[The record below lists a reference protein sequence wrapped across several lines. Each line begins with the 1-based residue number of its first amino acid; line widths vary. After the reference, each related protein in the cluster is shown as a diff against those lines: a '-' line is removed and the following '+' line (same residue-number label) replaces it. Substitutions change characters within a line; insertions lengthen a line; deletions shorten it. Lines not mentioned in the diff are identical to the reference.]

1 MENQHDL
8 FSLPWLMLCFVD
20 FSGQLKQMS
29 PDLAKLLGGDKTEKL
44 TQIHHQDPK
53 EPNNYPSL
61 FDLIAPSQRAVIESA
76 VLQLRHHHRHWN
88 FEIQMPWQSIA
99 GQVEYKWLLWQAI
112 AVPEQQGFY
121 AQITDISAYKQQIN
135 TYHQVLVKQQS
146 FFEKA
151 QLGAVLL
158 DGEGRSLEVN
168 LAWEQLLGYP
178 ATEWL
183 EQPLTK
189 FIYPD
194 DIATYQTAWATIVN
208 NRDFKQQLELRLVH
222 KNGQLLWCRT
232 TLTGIAYILPSPAIS
247 QSPPA
252 NYSFESL
259 TAIPLPEPQELL
271 LLMVED
277 LSEHKL
283 ALETLQ
289 QALER
294 YHSLFENATF
304 GIFHSTIDGK
314 LLSANSALARIFGYI
329 SPQDFKNNASCTG
342 EQFYVHSQ
350 QRNQIVQRVLD
361 NANQMLQFEVEYY
374 RKDRSIITANLYLNA
389 VRDAQGTV
397 QYLEGIVEDITIR
410 KQVQQRLQQNEEHY
424 RLLAENATDMLSKL
438 TPTGEFLYVSSA
450 CYHLLGYRKEDLLGH
465 NVYEFIYPVD
475 IDSIKQELKRVVA
488 EEKVPNSV
496 GSLTPSLT
504 LTVSGRVRHQLGQY
518 LWFEITS
525 RLIRHP
531 SSGHIQEILA
541 IWRDVNQRKQI
552 EVAVQS
558 AHQRLLLVLDSLDA
572 LVYVADLESYEILYL
587 NRYGRTIFGD
597 ITGKMCWQAF
607 WHSQRHYGPCP
618 FCHHRVIPDSQQP
631 DLHQEIQVA
640 EYYSPVAKRWYVV
653 HDRVIRWV
661 DGRLVRLEVAY
672 DITQRKK
679 AEQSL
684 QLNQERYALAV
695 GAGKTSVW
703 DWQVNSQEIYLDPN
717 LKQLLGYGE
726 AELPNQLSAWWS
738 LVHPHDVKPLQKN
751 LQEYLRQRLPQ
762 FEVEYRLLNKA
773 GQFRWM
779 IMRGTVVRDNSG
791 RPYRMIGTNTDITE
805 RKQIEERL
813 QEQERL
819 LRGVA
824 QATHTLLT
832 LPDDDEAI
840 QAALAILGRV
850 IAADRAYIFENVT
863 VSPPATATK
872 LTEQEVFINQKFTW
886 VNERYK
892 PHNTPYKLKNLAYA
906 HYLPGWYDILV
917 KHEPIAGLVKDFS
930 PPIRSLLESYHVI
943 SIVVVPLHFN
953 GQFWG
958 FVGLDDCH
966 QERQWTP
973 YEIFALKVVGDSI
986 RGTLARQQYKE
997 SLRQSEVRFR
1007 SIIEHSRDGIFIVD
1021 HEGIIRF
1028 VNPAAEALYKALPG
1042 AMIGKHLCAP
1052 VDVKPKAEFKFA
1064 DEEGQHHNGELQLS
1078 EIEWEGEP
1086 LILASL
1092 RDITERKQAEI
1103 ELQRNKEIAEAA
1115 NRFKSLFLAAMSH
1128 EIRTPMNGVLG
1139 MTQLLR
1145 DTKLTRQQHHY
1156 VKQIGNSG
1164 QMLLTV
1170 INDILDFSRI
1180 EAGKGLTL
1188 NFIEFDLR
1196 NLVEEVIGL
1205 FAPAAQSKKLEIL
1218 CQLPPS
1224 LPPTLRGDPSRL
1236 RQILNNLLGNAI
1248 KFTNQGEVLLR
1259 VAIQQETSQK
1269 IVLLFQVKDTGIG
1282 IDPPAQQNLF
1292 QLYFRSEQ
1300 TSQQY
1305 QGTGLGLFISR
1316 QLVHNMNGE
1325 ITVDSQPGQG
1335 STFEFTLP
1343 LEKVIPSKRNQQKAG
1358 ELAKQAE
1365 KLGDLKVLIVDDN
1378 ATSQQILLAE
1388 MSHWQIQ
1395 TKAVST
1401 IAAAWQELQHAQ
1413 ANNTPYQITLLDAEV
1428 PTLATAMS
1436 LLQQIKA
1443 DPQLASNRVVMLTN
1457 LQQSLK
1463 PHFVQQVTR
1472 LLNKPVFRTEL
1483 LECLLA
1489 TLDKRDQ
1496 DNVLRVEDYEE
1507 DLPPCWR
1514 ILLAEDNTIN
1524 QEVIKDMLKRLR
1536 CHVQIAA
1543 NGLKALKLVE
1553 RQQFDLIFMDCNM
1566 PEMDGFMAAYQIR
1579 QYEQQYRR
1587 IRIPII
1593 AFTADVMPTTR
1604 DRCLAAGMDD
1614 YLTKPVIFEDLKT
1627 ILETW
1632 LKKFA
1637 RFTETINQPLIAAKP
1652 PASST
1657 PATDNQVRD
1666 NSVVAVSPAG
1676 ISPPVMAENQE
1687 PSIDLKVLN
1696 DMRQNIPKNKFSL
1709 LVDLYLQELPN
1720 YLGALQQAVASQDG
1734 QALYLAAHKFKGAS
1748 ATFGAK
1754 RVVALCKLLENLGK
1768 ENAITQ
1774 ASDTLGQIQSECEQ
1788 IRPALTQQK

>member
-1 MENQHDL
+1 LENQHDL
-8 FSLPWLMLCFVD
+8 FSLPWLMLCWVD
-20 FSGQLKQMS
+20 FSGQLKQIS
-29 PDLAKLLGGDKTEKL
+29 PSLAKLLGGD
-44 TQIHHQDPK
+44 QIAKFAQTHHQDPN
-53 EPNNYPSL
+53 EPNNYPSI
-61 FDLIAPSQRAVIESA
+61 FDLIAPSQRPIIETA
-76 VLQLRHHHRHWN
+76 ILQLQRHQHWN
-88 FEIQMPWQSIA
+88 FEIQIPWQSVT
-99 GQVEYKWLLWQAI
+99 GQVESKWLLWQAT
-112 AVPEQQGFY
+112 AVLEQQGFY
-121 AQITDISAYKQQIN
+121 AQITDISAYKQQISIL
-135 TYHQVLVKQQS
+135 HQTLVKQQS
-146 FFEKA
+146 VLEKS

-158 DGEGRSLEVN
+158 DGEGRSLQAN
-168 LAWEQLLGYP
+168 LAWEQLLGYH

-189 FIYPD
+189 LIYPE
-194 DIATYQTAWATIVN
+194 DIAIYQTAWATIIN
-208 NRDFKQQLELRLVH
+208 NRDSQQQLELRLVH

-232 TLTGIAYILPSPAIS
+232 TLMGVAYVPPSPAIS
-247 QSPPA
+247 SSVDSQPEQP
-252 NYSFESL
+252 N
-259 TAIPLPEPQELL
+259 TIPLLEPQALWLL
-271 LLMVED
+271 IVED

-304 GIFHSTIDGK
+304 GIFHATIDGK
-314 LLSANSALARIFGYI
+314 LLSANSALARIFGYT
-329 SPQDFKNNASCTG
+329 SPRDFKNNASCTG
-342 EQFYVHSQ
+342 EQFYVHPE
-350 QRNQIVQRVLD
+350 QRNQIVQQVLD
-361 NANQMLQFEVEYY
+361 NTNQMLQFEVEYY

-389 VRDAQGTV
+389 VRNTQGTI
-397 QYLEGIVEDITIR
+397 QYLEGIVEDITAR
-410 KQVQQRLQQNEEHY
+410 QQVQQRLQQNEEHY
-424 RLLAENATDMLSKL
+424 RLLTENATDMLSKL

-450 CYHLLGYRKEDLLGH
+450 CYHLLGYRQADLLGH

-475 IDSIKQELKRVVA
+475 IDNIKQELKQVIT
-488 EEKVPNSV
+488 EEPVLNSTD
-496 GSLTPSLT
+496 SLAPSLT

-541 IWRDVNQRKQI
+541 IWRDVNQRKQV

-558 AHQRLLLVLDSLDA
+558 AHERLLLVLDSLDA

-607 WHSQRHYGPCP
+607 WHSQRYHGPCP
-618 FCHHRVIPDSQQP
+618 FCHHRVIQDSQQP
-631 DLHQEIQVA
+631 DLHREIQVA
-640 EYYSPVAKRWYVV
+640 EYYSPIAKRWYMV
-653 HDRVIRWV
+653 HNRVIRWV

-672 DITQRKK
+672 DITQRKQ

-703 DWQVNSQEIYLDPN
+703 DWQVNSQAIYLDPN
-717 LKQLLGYGE
+717 LKRLLGYDE
-726 AELPNQLSAWWS
+726 AELPNQLSAWMS
-738 LVHPHDVKPLQKN
+738 LVHPHDVKPLQTN
-751 LQEYLRQRLPQ
+751 LREYLRQRLPQ

-773 GQFRWM
+773 GHFCWM

-813 QEQERL
+813 QEQDRL

-824 QATHTLLT
+824 QATHVLLT
-832 LPDDDEAI
+832 LPNDDEAI
-840 QAALAILGRV
+840 PAALAILGRMM
-850 IAADRAYIFENVT
+850 AADRAYIFENVT
-863 VSPPATATK
+863 FSPPTTATE
-872 LTEQEVFINQKFTW
+872 LTETAVSINQKFTW

-892 PHNTPYKLKNLAYA
+892 PHNTPYKLKNLSYT

-917 KHEPIAGLVKDFS
+917 KHEPIAGLVKDFA

-943 SIVVVPLHFN
+943 SIIVVPLHFN

-997 SLRQSEVRFR
+997 SLRQSEARFR

-1021 HEGIIRF
+1021 REGIIRF

-1042 AMIGKHLCAP
+1042 AMIDKHLCAP

-1064 DEEGQHHNGELQLS
+1064 DEEGQHHDGELQLS

-1145 DTKLTRQQHHY
+1145 DTQLTRQQHHY

-1188 NFIEFDLR
+1188 NIIEFDLR

-1218 CQLPPS
+1218 CQLPPN
-1224 LPPTLRGDPSRL
+1224 LPLILRGDPSRL
-1236 RQILNNLLGNAI
+1236 RQILNNLLGNAV

-1259 VAIQQETSQK
+1259 LVIQQETDQK
-1269 IVLLFQVKDTGIG
+1269 IVLLFQIKDTGIG
-1282 IDPPAQQNLF
+1282 IEPPAQQNLF

-1316 QLVHNMNGE
+1316 QLVHNMAGE
-1325 ITVDSQPGQG
+1325 IAVNSQPGQG

-1343 LEKVIPSKRNQQKAG
+1343 LEKVTPSRRNQQKAR
-1358 ELAKQAE
+1358 EIAQQAE
-1365 KLGDLKVLIVDDN
+1365 RLRDLKVLIVEAN
-1378 ATSQQILLAE
+1378 VTSQQILLAE
-1388 MSHWQIQ
+1388 MNHWQMLA
-1395 TKAVST
+1395 KAVST
-1401 IAAAWQELQHAQ
+1401 IEAAWQELQQAQ
-1413 ANNTPYQITLLDAEV
+1413 ATNTPYQITLLDAEI

-1463 PHFVQQVTR
+1463 PHFVQQVTS
-1472 LLNKPVFRTEL
+1472 LLNKPILRREL

-1489 TLDKRDQ
+1489 TLDKSDQ
-1496 DNVLRVEDYEE
+1496 DDIFKIEDYEE

-1566 PEMDGFMAAYQIR
+1566 PEMDGFVAANQIR

-1587 IRIPII
+1587 VRTPII
-1593 AFTADVMPTTR
+1593 AFTADVMPPTR

-1614 YLTKPVIFEDLKT
+1614 YLTKPIIFEDLKT

-1632 LKKFA
+1632 LKKSA
-1637 RFTETINQPLIAAKP
+1637 PFTE
-1652 PASST
+1652 ASNPTPTVAT
-1657 PATDNQVRD
+1657 PATDKPVED
-1666 NSVVAVSPAG
+1666 NLVATVSPEI
-1676 ISPPVMAENQE
+1676 ISSPVGAENKE
-1687 PSIDLKVLN
+1687 PTIDLKVLN
-1696 DMRQNIPKNKFSL
+1696 DMRQNIPPNKFNL
-1709 LVDLYLQELPN
+1709 LVNLYLQELPN
-1720 YLGALQQAVASQDG
+1720 YLEALQQAIASQDG

-1754 RVVALCKLLENLGK
+1754 RIVALCKALENLGK
-1768 ENAITQ
+1768 ENAVTQ
-1774 ASDTLGQIQSECEQ
+1774 ANDTLGQIHNECEQ
-1788 IRPALTQQK
+1788 IRPALLQQK